1 MTQFHPAIHMP
12 LSGRCGLAATP
23 GTFLRKNFR
32 ARGANLE
39 AKRFA
44 SRRRRDPVA
53 ADIDLQLVCRRKISQ
68 TQLSRRHSGPSLAGM
83 GERAYFP
90 IAEEPRYLGNRQFP
104 FPQIAFGK
112 NFPQLLQH
120 LRE

>member
-1 MTQFHPAIHMP
+1 MDTFFFNEEPWLWVPREREDDP
-12 LSGRCGLAATP
+12 LRELAST
-23 GTFLRKNFR
+23 
-32 ARGANLE
+32 
-39 AKRFA
+39 
-44 SRRRRDPVA
+44 SHRRRNPVT

-68 TQLSRRHSGPSLAGM
+68 TQPSRRHSGPSLAGM